1 MNTHASPSTVSIPV
15 SRMRQLLDDGTAV
28 ALLSGHFPVPVSIDG
43 QWWIVPAAST
53 AHEFVPAT
61 PEQSTGFELA
71 AQRLRAA
78 KASGHPEQA

>member
-1 MNTHASPSTVSIPV
+1 MNTDTSPSTTPIPT

-28 ALLSGHFPVPVSIDG
+28 ALLSGHFPVPVCIDG
-43 QWWIVPAAST
+43 RWWIIPVDAT

-78 KASGHPEQA
+78 RASGHPEQA